1 MPVDA
6 LKTHL
11 DENGVRYVVISHSIA
26 YTAED
31 TARSAHVPE
40 DAFAKVVMVRI
51 DGDMAMVLLRASDKL
66 DLHRL
71 RHLADAGETH
81 LADEVEFQGR
91 FPGVEIGAMPPF
103 GNLYGL
109 DVYADE
115 ALARNERIAFNA
127 GSHREIVQ
135 LAWDDFERLVQPVL
149 GSIAMEDPAAR
160 IG

>member
-6 LKTHL
+6 LRRHL
-11 DENGVRYVVISHSIA
+11 DENGVKYVVTSHSIA

-31 TARSAHVPE
+31 TARSAHVSQ

-51 DGDMAMVLLRASDKL
+51 DDRLAMAVLRASDKL

-71 RHLADAGETH
+71 QHLAGAAHAH

-103 GNLYGL
+103 GNLYDL
-109 DVYADE
+109 AVYADE
-115 ALARNERIAFNA
+115 ALARTPRIAFNA

-135 LAWDDFERLVQPVL
+135 LAWGDYERLAKPVI
-149 GSIAMEDPAAR
+149 GSIAMDDPAAR
-160 IG
+160 GA